1 VRLRDS
7 PIGLHIGVI
16 WKDDRG
22 KKIAV
27 EEREMN
33 GSKIATFALRRSS
46 SPAVTASRAIGRSAW
61 RGAEVRSDRKEEA
74 AAMTTAS
81 DGGFFLPLFPLPN
94 LVFFPQTRLPLHVFE
109 SRYLQLIADVMASDQ
124 RFGIVLLRPG
134 YKSDYFGAP
143 PVYACGTVAHVEQTV
158 TLDDGRYNIL
168 VHGETRFRIID
179 EVSREPYRVARV
191 AAQAQVEGD
200 AAAAYAQR
208 TWLTELS
215 QQYLHFLPEQGAV
228 PEIASVGLEA
238 LTNALIM
245 SLTLDVAEKQ
255 RLLETDDL
263 VARAEEVADELQG
276 RIENL
281 QFLAPFRQGGDPSR
295 N

>member
-1 VRLRDS
+1 
-7 PIGLHIGVI
+7 
-16 WKDDRG
+16 
-22 KKIAV
+22 
-27 EEREMN
+27 
-33 GSKIATFALRRSS
+33 
-46 SPAVTASRAIGRSAW
+46 
-61 RGAEVRSDRKEEA
+61 
-74 AAMTTAS
+74 MTS
-81 DGGFFLPLFPLPN
+81 LSEGEFLLPLFPLPN

-109 SRYLQLIADVMASDQ
+109 SRYRQLIADVIATDQ

-134 YKSDYFGAP
+134 FESDYFGAP
-143 PVYACGTVAHVEQTV
+143 PLYTCGTVAYVEQSV

-168 VHGETRFRIID
+168 VHGETRFRIVD

-191 AAQAQVEGD
+191 IAQPQIEGD
-200 AAAAYAQR
+200 VSAAYAQR
-208 TWLTELS
+208 MWLTELS
-215 QQYLHFLPEQGAV
+215 QQYLRYLPEQGAV

-263 VARAEEVADELQG
+263 VARAEEVGDELQG